1 MILHFLLRNGKFG
14 KTRKSR
20 FRHKQASLFNEW
32 SFATDDHPPFVGYN
46 QSEIKKE
53 IEKECTCNCFW
64 WGLFLS
70 VLVTFGGGTMLALL
84 WLFFEWLFKFFA
96 ASSSDYDENKED
108 KPFDIDDD
116 LSADDEMYIYETF
129 INK

>member
-1 MILHFLLRNGKFG
+1 
-14 KTRKSR
+14 
-20 FRHKQASLFNEW
+20 
-32 SFATDDHPPFVGYN
+32 
-46 QSEIKKE
+46 
-53 IEKECTCNCFW
+53 
-64 WGLFLS
+64 
-70 VLVTFGGGTMLALL
+70 MLALL